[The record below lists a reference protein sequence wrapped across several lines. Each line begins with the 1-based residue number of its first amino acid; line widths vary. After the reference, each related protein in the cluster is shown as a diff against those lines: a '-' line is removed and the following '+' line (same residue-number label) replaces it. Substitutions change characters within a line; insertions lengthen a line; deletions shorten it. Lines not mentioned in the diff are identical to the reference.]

1 MSAAATIPES
11 GGAASALLRGL
22 RQNRL
27 RWLLPIVAAA
37 CLLRALILPIASG
50 PVASALVPAVL
61 VEPAILE
68 PGAEAGPVT
77 MLPVDIAPA
86 AGPATAADPPLNPQA
101 LLEVA
106 AELKEQR
113 RQLAEREQALAA
125 RETALKPLQQQLA
138 VQLGQPE
145 KLRDEL
151 RALLGQVKQED
162 EQQIDRLV
170 KVYESMKSAKA
181 APILDSM
188 ELDLLVPVLRRMRE
202 AKIAAIVEEMNL
214 EGPRHHGRACPDPRA
229 ARSRATPPHTTQALK
244 LSRRRRAR
252 MFAVPGRLRYHRA
265 SVGVGAPDE
274 KDAQGRA
281 DLCAISQP
289 SSGASSSWHW
299 ARQALPPRQRPR
311 TR

>member
-1 MSAAATIPES
+1 MSAAAAIPES

-22 RQNRL
+22 RQNGL
-27 RWLLPIVAAA
+27 RWLLPTVAAA
-37 CLLRALILPIASG
+37 CLLRALILPFASG
-50 PVASALVPAVL
+50 PVALAPVPAVL
-61 VEPAILE
+61 VEPATLGQ
-68 PGAEAGPVT
+68 GAEAGPVT

-138 VQLGQPE
+138 VQLGQLE

-162 EQQIDRLV
+162 EQRIDRLV
-170 KVYESMKSAKA
+170 KVYEAMKPAKA

-188 ELDLLVPVLRRMRE
+188 ELDLLVPVMRRMRE
-202 AKIAAIVEEMNL
+202 AKIAAIVEEMNPAKARAITVEL
-214 EGPRHHGRACPDPRA
+214 ARTRELPVVEPPPR
-229 ARSRATPPHTTQALK
+229 TPPK
-244 LSRRRRAR
+244 
-252 MFAVPGRLRYHRA
+252 P
-265 SVGVGAPDE
+265 
-274 KDAQGRA
+274 
-281 DLCAISQP
+281 
-289 SSGASSSWHW
+289 
-299 ARQALPPRQRPR
+299 
-311 TR
+311 